1 MRVLLLGLLMSSSAL
16 ASPTSVA
23 WQGRFTDV
31 SGVGLEGAHTVTI
44 TLYDSGDSP
53 IWRRGYTDQDF
64 NGGYVSLQLDG
75 VGSVGGVLDTSH
87 FSGTAFVGVQLDG
100 AAELSP
106 RQALTAVP
114 RAATAEAMAGVLP
127 TLGTTAVCT
136 TNTVGTLRFDT
147 GRLEI
152 CSGGAWKLI
161 VDTHPT
167 DKHLVISGTGA
178 RTWSDSTQAQSCE
191 QYRNPASGAQYTGQ
205 TGSGRYAIT
214 PPGFASFDV
223 HCDMDFEGGGWTLV
237 GRGIGG
243 APSGWNNAVGD
254 LNTSGAVDGLLTF
267 KFSDARI
274 TAIPKSVY
282 RFVGF
287 GEVHQDWYWNASTCP
302 TYGHLTPSSGG
313 CNQAYHTAALSPAQS
328 PGNTHSSHRG
338 LGDWASGSQDHL
350 HTSHSSGHWYIKSG
364 QDEANG
370 PYCNGTE
377 LGCDVQF
384 FVR

>member
-1 MRVLLLGLLMSSSAL
+1 MAYLHPKYSGATVDTLAAPRRLLLLGLLVCSSAL

-31 SGVGLEGAHTVTI
+31 SGVGLEGTHTVTL
-44 TLYDSGDSP
+44 TLYDSNDSA
-53 IWRRGYTDQDF
+53 IWRRAYTGQDF
-64 NGGYVSLQLDG
+64 HGGYVSLHLDG
-75 VGSVGGVLDTSH
+75 AGSVGGVLDTSH
-87 FSGTAFVGVQLDG
+87 FAETTFVGVQLDG
-100 AAELSP
+100 ATELSP

-136 TNTVGTLRFDT
+136 VDTVGTLRFDT

-191 QYRNPASGAQYTGQ
+191 QYRHPASGAQYGGE

-214 PPGFASFDV
+214 SPRFASYDV
-223 HCDMDFEGGGWTLV
+223 HCDRDFEGGGWTLV

-243 APSGWNNAVGD
+243 AAAGWKDTTTD
-254 LNTSGAVDGLLTF
+254 LNITDAVDGLLTF
-267 KFSDARI
+267 KSSDARI

-282 RFVGF
+282 RLVGF
-287 GEVHQDWYWNASTCP
+287 GEFHQDRYWSATTCP
-302 TYGHLTPSSGG
+302 T
-313 CNQAYHTAALSPAQS
+313 
-328 PGNTHSSHRG
+328 
-338 LGDWASGSQDHL
+338 
-350 HTSHSSGHWYIKSG
+350 
-364 QDEANG
+364 
-370 PYCNGTE
+370 
-377 LGCDVQF
+377 
-384 FVR
+384 

>member
-274 TAIPKSVY
+274 TAIPKSCLLY
-282 RFVGF
+282 TS
-287 GEVHQDWYWNASTCP
+287 D
-302 TYGHLTPSSGG
+302 
-313 CNQAYHTAALSPAQS
+313 AA
-328 PGNTHSSHRG
+328 
-338 LGDWASGSQDHL
+338 
-350 HTSHSSGHWYIKSG
+350 
-364 QDEANG
+364 DE
-370 PYCNGTE
+370 
-377 LGCDVQF
+377 
-384 FVR
+384 